1 MTGCR
6 RSVRVVVALA
16 AVLLAPRAAYAYIDP
31 GTTSSLFALLGPR
44 LAIFGAFVGYLL
56 WPFRKVVLGIF
67 RRGKPADDAPE
78 PAAEPQQHAET
89 E

>member
-31 GTTSSLFALLGPR
+31 GTTSSLFALLGPL

-56 WPFRKVVLGIF
+56 WPFRSVLVRIF
-67 RRGKPADDAPE
+67 HRGTPADDAPE
-78 PAAEPQQHAET
+78 PAAEPPQHAET